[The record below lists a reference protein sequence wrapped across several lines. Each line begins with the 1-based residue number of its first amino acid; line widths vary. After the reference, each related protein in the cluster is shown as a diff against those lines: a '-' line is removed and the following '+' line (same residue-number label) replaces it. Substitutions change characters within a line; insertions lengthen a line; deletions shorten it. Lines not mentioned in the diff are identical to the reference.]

1 MRALL
6 LVAFLSFGAAA
17 RAQPHDFASLD
28 RNGDGYLTRI
38 EAAADADIA
47 KRFSQFDADKD
58 RRLSETE
65 YGAARA
71 ESEQQA
77 RRDAALTA
85 RVREA
90 LAAARGI
97 ATTAISVD
105 TSEGRVQLSGFVPLA
120 DMASRAGRVAAG
132 VSGVLSVQNDVAVR
146 QR

>member
-6 LVAFLSFGAAA
+6 LVGFLVFAAAA
-17 RAQPHDFASLD
+17 RAQPQDFTSLD

-38 EAAADADIA
+38 EAAADPEIA
-47 KRFSQFDADKD
+47 KRFAQFDGDKD
-58 RRLSETE
+58 RRLSEAE
-65 YGAARA
+65 FRAARDDG
-71 ESEQQA
+71 ERQA

-85 RVREA
+85 RVRQA

-105 TSEGRVQLSGFVPLA
+105 TYEGRVQLSGFVPLA

-132 VSGVLSVQNDVAVR
+132 VSGVLSVQNDVGVR